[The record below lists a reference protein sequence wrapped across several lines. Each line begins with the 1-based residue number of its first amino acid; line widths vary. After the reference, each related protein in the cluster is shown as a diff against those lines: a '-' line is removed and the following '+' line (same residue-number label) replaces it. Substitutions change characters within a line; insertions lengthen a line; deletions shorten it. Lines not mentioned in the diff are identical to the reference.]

1 MTQNN
6 HKAIIKI
13 EADNKDMLR
22 VNYGRRMYAI
32 IRRYTPEVI
41 ESNKNEC
48 LADLTGLR
56 TFFKMSYEEITK
68 SILKELTKEIKI
80 SFVIKVITIDNKK
93 KKKNNNKK
101 SRTISTYKEMNKIFA
116 GSSFIPEEKRNKIII
131 KRKIKL
137 TVPFLGKV
145 D

>member
-80 SFVIKVITIDNKK
+80 SFVIKVITIDNYEKA
-93 KKKNNNKK
+93 KNNNKK

>member
-80 SFVIKVITIDNKK
+80 SFVIKVITIDNYEKA
-93 KKKNNNKK
+93 KNNNKK

-131 KRKIKL
+131 KRKMKL

>member
-1 MTQNN
+1 MIQNN

-80 SFVIKVITIDNKK
+80 SFVIKVTTIDNYEKA
-93 KKKNNNKK
+93 KNNNKK
-101 SRTISTYKEMNKIFA
+101 SRIISTYKEMNKIFA